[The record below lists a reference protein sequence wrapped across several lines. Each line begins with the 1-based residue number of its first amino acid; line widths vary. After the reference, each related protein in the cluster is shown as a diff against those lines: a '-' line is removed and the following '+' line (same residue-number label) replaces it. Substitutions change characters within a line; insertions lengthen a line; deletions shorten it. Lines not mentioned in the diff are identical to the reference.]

1 MSGCPSCHDIAEA
14 HEGRYPWAIA
24 RLRAG
29 YVWLNPCQY
38 FAGSTFYVARRCVA
52 ELHELPADE
61 RQAHLMEM
69 ADVAAA
75 VHYEFDARK
84 MNYEALGNTVAHLH
98 WWLTPRPHDDR
109 RPGGPIWEDLDFLR
123 NLWTGSSRPLPHDAQ
138 ALRRR
143 VLDALRHQ
151 NIEIEA
157 ELIN

>member
-14 HEGRYPWAIA
+14 EERRCGRWLGCTPAT
-24 RLRAG
+24 
-29 YVWLNPCQY
+29 WLNPCQY
-38 FAGSTFYVARRCVA
+38 FTGSTFYVARQCVA
-52 ELHELPADE
+52 ELHELPTDE
-61 RQAHLMEM
+61 RRAHLMEM
-69 ADVAAA
+69 AEVAAA
-75 VHYEFDARK
+75 VCHGFNARK

-98 WWLTPRPHDDR
+98 WWLTPRHHDDR

-123 NLWTGSSRPLPHDAQ
+123 NLWTGNARPAPDEAR

>member
-14 HEGRYPWAIA
+14 HAGRYPWAIA

-38 FAGSTFYVARRCVA
+38 FPGSTFYVARRCVP

-75 VHYEFDARK
+75 VHHEFDARK

-98 WWLTPRPHDDR
+98 WWLTPRPTTIGVPADQSGKTSISCGTCGPEVPGHYRTTR
-109 RPGGPIWEDLDFLR
+109 RLCVAACSTP
-123 NLWTGSSRPLPHDAQ
+123 
-138 ALRRR
+138 
-143 VLDALRHQ
+143 
-151 NIEIEA
+151 
-157 ELIN
+157 

>member
-1 MSGCPSCHDIAEA
+1 MRAATRGPLLA
-14 HEGRYPWAIA
+14 
-24 RLRAG
+24 LRAG

-38 FAGSTFYVARRCVA
+38 FPGSTFYVARRCVA

-61 RQAHLMEM
+61 RQAHLMEI

-75 VHYEFDARK
+75 VHHEFDARK

-143 VLDALRHQ
+143 VLDALRHS